1 MEDRSK
7 IWRTFR
13 KNRIAVIGLVL
24 TLVIGLI
31 AILAPVISP
40 YSPVEQDVL
49 NQYNS
54 PGGIHF
60 FGTDNYGRDVLSRII
75 WASRI
80 SLVVGFFSVLFGM
93 FVGSMAGVIAGY
105 LGGWGEGLI
114 MRAVDIGLSFPTL
127 VLGLVIMAVLG
138 SGLDKLV
145 IAIGVAMAPRFAR
158 IAHGPTLSIREESYI
173 EAARAIGAR
182 PIRILG
188 RHIVPNILGE
198 IIVMATLWVATAI
211 RIEANLSF
219 IGLGVSPPTPSWGN
233 MVRAG
238 VNHLIMAPWLS
249 LLPGAAILITVLS
262 FNMIGDGVRDIT
274 DPKLQG

>member
-1 MEDRSK
+1 MGDNRK

-13 KNRIAVIGLVL
+13 KNKIAVAGLVL
-24 TLVIGLI
+24 TLIIGLI
-31 AILAPVISP
+31 ALLAPVISP
-40 YSPVEQDVL
+40 YSPVKQDVL
-49 NQYNS
+49 NQYDA
-54 PGGIHF
+54 PGGKHF
-60 FGTDNYGRDVLSRII
+60 FGTDNYGRDILSRII

-80 SLVVGFFSVLFGM
+80 SLLVGFFSVLFGM
-93 FVGSMAGVIAGY
+93 VVGSIAGVVAGY
-105 LGGWGEGLI
+105 VGGWGEGVL
-114 MRAVDIGLSFPTL
+114 MRIVDIGLSFPTL

-173 EAARAIGAR
+173 EAAKAIGAS
-182 PIRILG
+182 PVRILG
-188 RHIVPNILGE
+188 RHVVPNILGE

-274 DPKLQG
+274 DPKLQS

>member
-1 MEDRSK
+1 MEERQR

-13 KNRIAVIGLVL
+13 KNKIAVVGMVM
-24 TLVIGLI
+24 TLVVGLI

-40 YSPVEQDVL
+40 YSPSEQDIL

-54 PGGIHF
+54 PGGRHF
-60 FGTDNYGRDVLSRII
+60 FGTDNYGRDVMSRII

-80 SLVVGFFSVLFGM
+80 SLSVGFFSVLLGM
-93 FVGSMAGVIAGY
+93 ISGSILGVIAGY
-105 LGGWGEGLI
+105 AGGWVEGLL
-114 MRAVDIGLSFPTL
+114 MRMVDIGLSFPTL
-127 VLGLVIMAVLG
+127 VMGLVIMAVLG
-138 SGLDKLV
+138 SGLDKLI
-145 IAIGVAMAPRFAR
+145 IAIGIAMAPRFAR

-173 EAARAIGAR
+173 EAAKGVGAR
-182 PIRILG
+182 PTRILF
-188 RHIVPNILGE
+188 RHIIPNISGE
-198 IIVMATLWVATAI
+198 ILVMATLWIATAI

-249 LLPGAAILITVLS
+249 LIPGAAILITVLS
-262 FNMIGDGVRDIT
+262 FNMIGDGIRDIT

>member
-1 MEDRSK
+1 MDDKSK
-7 IWRTFR
+7 IWRTFS
-13 KNRIAVIGLVL
+13 KNRIAVMGLVL

-49 NQYNS
+49 NQYDA

-80 SLVVGFFSVLFGM
+80 SLLVGFFSVLLGM
-93 FVGSMAGVIAGY
+93 FVGSIAGVVAGY

-249 LLPGAAILITVLS
+249 LLPGAAILITVLA
-262 FNMIGDGVRDIT
+262 FNMIGDGVRDVT
-274 DPKLQG
+274 DPKLQS

>member
-1 MEDRSK
+1 MGENRR
-7 IWRTFR
+7 IWRTFK
-13 KNRIAVIGLVL
+13 KNRIAVVGLVL
-24 TLVIGLI
+24 TLIIGLI

-49 NQYNS
+49 NQYDP
-54 PGGIHF
+54 PGGAHF
-60 FGTDNYGRDVLSRII
+60 FGTDNYGRDILSRII

-80 SLVVGFFSVLFGM
+80 SLLVGFFSVLFGM
-93 FVGSMAGVIAGY
+93 VVGSIAGVVAGY
-105 LGGWGEGLI
+105 AGGWVEGVI

-145 IAIGVAMAPRFAR
+145 IAIGVAMAPRFSR

-173 EAARAIGAR
+173 EAAKAIGAR
-182 PIRILG
+182 PVRILS
-188 RHIVPNILGE
+188 RHIIPNILGE

-274 DPKLQG
+274 DPKLQS

>member
-1 MEDRSK
+1 MGENRR

-24 TLVIGLI
+24 TLIIGLI

-49 NQYNS
+49 NQYNP
-54 PGGIHF
+54 PGGEHF
-60 FGTDNYGRDVLSRII
+60 FGTDNYGRDILSRII

-80 SLVVGFFSVLFGM
+80 SLIVGFFSVLFGM
-93 FVGSMAGVIAGY
+93 VVGSIGGVVAGY
-105 LGGWGEGLI
+105 VGGWGEGII

-145 IAIGVAMAPRFAR
+145 IAIGVAMAP
-158 IAHGPTLSIREESYI
+158 
-173 EAARAIGAR
+173 
-182 PIRILG
+182 
-188 RHIVPNILGE
+188 
-198 IIVMATLWVATAI
+198 
-211 RIEANLSF
+211 
-219 IGLGVSPPTPSWGN
+219 
-233 MVRAG
+233 
-238 VNHLIMAPWLS
+238 WLS

-274 DPKLQG
+274 DPKLQS

>member
-1 MEDRSK
+1 MEKKKR

-13 KNRIAVIGLVL
+13 KNKIAVVGMLMTIMVGLV
-24 TLVIGLI
+24 
-31 AILAPVISP
+31 AILAPVLSP
-40 YSPVEQDVL
+40 YSPVHQDVL
-49 NQYNS
+49 NQYDP
-54 PGGIHF
+54 PGGIHL
-60 FGTDNYGRDVLSRII
+60 FGTDNYGRDVMSRII

-80 SLVVGFFSVLFGM
+80 SLTVGFFSVALGM
-93 FVGSMAGVIAGY
+93 FMGSLAGVIAGY
-105 LGGWGEGLI
+105 AGGWVEGVI
-114 MRAVDIGLSFPTL
+114 MRVVDIGLSFPTL
-127 VLGLVIMAVLG
+127 VMGLVIMAVLG

-145 IAIGVAMAPRFAR
+145 IAIGIAMAPRFAR

-182 PIRILG
+182 PTRILL
-188 RHIVPNILGE
+188 RHIVPNLLGE
-198 IIVMATLWVATAI
+198 VLVMATLWIATAI

-238 VNHLIMAPWLS
+238 VNHLIMAPWMS

-262 FNMIGDGVRDIT
+262 FNMIGDGIRDIA

>member
-1 MEDRSK
+1 MGENRK

-13 KNRIAVIGLVL
+13 KNKIAVAGLVL
-24 TLVIGLI
+24 TLIIGLI
-31 AILAPVISP
+31 ALLAPMISP
-40 YSPVEQDVL
+40 YSPVKQDVL
-49 NQYNS
+49 NQYDT
-54 PGGIHF
+54 PGGKHF
-60 FGTDNYGRDVLSRII
+60 FGTDNYGRDILSRII

-80 SLVVGFFSVLFGM
+80 SLLVGFFSVLFGM
-93 FVGSMAGVIAGY
+93 VVGSIAGVVAGY
-105 LGGWGEGLI
+105 VGGWGEGVL
-114 MRAVDIGLSFPTL
+114 MRIVDIGLSFPTL

-173 EAARAIGAR
+173 EAAKAIGAS
-182 PIRILG
+182 PVRILG
-188 RHIVPNILGE
+188 RHVVPNILGE

-274 DPKLQG
+274 DPKLQS

>member
-1 MEDRSK
+1 MEDRTK

-13 KNRIAVIGLVL
+13 KNKIAVIGMVL
-24 TLVIGLI
+24 TIMIGLI
-31 AILAPVISP
+31 AVLAPVISP

-49 NQYNS
+49 NQYDS
-54 PGGIHF
+54 PGGVHF

-80 SLVVGFFSVLFGM
+80 SLMVGFFSVLLGM
-93 FVGSMAGVIAGY
+93 VAGSIIGVIAGY
-105 LGGWGEGLI
+105 TGGWVEGTL
-114 MRAVDIGLSFPTL
+114 MRLVDIGLSFPTL

-138 SGLDKLV
+138 SGLDKLI

-158 IAHGPTLSIREESYI
+158 IAHGPTLSIREKSYI
-173 EAARAIGAR
+173 EAARAVGAR
-182 PIRILG
+182 PIRVLL
-188 RHIVPNILGE
+188 RHIVPNLLGE
-198 IIVMATLWVATAI
+198 ILVMATLWVATAI

-238 VNHLIMAPWLS
+238 VNHLVMAPWLS

-262 FNMIGDGVRDIT
+262 FNMIGDGIRDIA

>member
-1 MEDRSK
+1 MEERK
-7 IWRTFR
+7 RIWRTFR
-13 KNRIAVIGLVL
+13 KNKIAVIGMAL
-24 TLVIGLI
+24 TVTIGLI

-49 NQYNS
+49 NQYDP
-54 PGGIHF
+54 PGGVHF

-80 SLVVGFFSVLFGM
+80 SLMVGFFSVVLGMTFG
-93 FVGSMAGVIAGY
+93 SIIGVIAGY
-105 LGGWGEGLI
+105 SGGWIEGTL
-114 MRAVDIGLSFPTL
+114 MRFVDIGLSFPTL

-138 SGLDKLV
+138 SGLDKLI

-173 EAARAIGAR
+173 EAAKAIGAK
-182 PIRILG
+182 PIRVLF
-188 RHIVPNILGE
+188 RHIIPNILGE
-198 IIVMATLWVATAI
+198 ILVMATLWVATAI

-262 FNMIGDGVRDIT
+262 FNMIGDGIRDIA
-274 DPKLQG
+274 DPRLQG